1 MNRLL
6 RTYKYRSIFDIETR
20 ILHYFH
26 SGSIFASDR
35 TDACRTLTKTTL
47 RSAFHEKHVS
57 ELCFEKEEDESV
69 EKEEFSPQQFQHRY
83 LGMLFMIEQHQQ
95 LLFEQLLCCYAFQKC
110 SSNLATRKFRHGLEV
125 PVPNLFD

>member
-1 MNRLL
+1 M
-6 RTYKYRSIFDIETR
+6 YDIETR
-20 ILHYFH
+20 ILHHFH
-26 SGSIFASDR
+26 NSSIFASR
-35 TDACRTLTKTTL
+35 RLPESRTLTETTL
-47 RSAFHEKHVS
+47 RSVFHEKHVS

-83 LGMLFMIEQHQQ
+83 PGMLFMIEQHQQ